1 MTNRVPLPVAVKST
15 GIVVDSASLPVASC
29 LTGHFKLAYLQYC
42 ATQALPLKLTAS
54 TWVWHALALQGPPVR
69 RRWLATAAIFQLP
82 ATVPLAVVLFLT
94 ALSCNVLRPVAAGDW
109 IPRLVASIS
118 TPGICTAAI
127 GDVDVVSPLSETSA
141 TCSLG
146 AGGTQK
152 YCRRPGLPVPVT
164 FPHAVA
170 A

>member
-1 MTNRVPLPVAVKST
+1 M
-15 GIVVDSASLPVASC
+15 
-29 LTGHFKLAYLQYC
+29 
-42 ATQALPLKLTAS
+42 
-54 TWVWHALALQGPPVR
+54 R

-127 GDVDVVSPLSETSA
+127 GDVDMVSPLSETCA
-141 TCSLG
+141 TCGLG
-146 AGGTQK
+146 PGSRGSGRAARARGGTGTGTGTQS
-152 YCRRPGLPVPVT
+152 YCRPGLPVPQCSGSLSLAPGLGPSGIT
-164 FPHAVA
+164 KHRALCSA
-170 A
+170 